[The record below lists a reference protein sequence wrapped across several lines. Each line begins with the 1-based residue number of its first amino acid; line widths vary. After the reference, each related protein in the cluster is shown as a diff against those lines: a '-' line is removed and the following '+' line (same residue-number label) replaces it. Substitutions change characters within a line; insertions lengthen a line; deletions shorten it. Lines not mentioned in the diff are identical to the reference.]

1 MVKIP
6 IYWEKDNVIY
16 PDIFIRE
23 WFFKT
28 LVLLRY
34 LLLLFSQ

>member
-16 PDIFIRE
+16 QDIFIRE